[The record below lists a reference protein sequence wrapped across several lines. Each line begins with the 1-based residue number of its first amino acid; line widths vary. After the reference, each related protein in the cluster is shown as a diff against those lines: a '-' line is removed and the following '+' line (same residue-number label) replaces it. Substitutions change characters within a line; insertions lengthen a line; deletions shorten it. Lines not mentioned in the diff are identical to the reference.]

1 MSLTRDHIISAYE
14 LFLERMPENDS
25 VIEQKLH
32 CGSIN
37 NLCQELVLSREFAE
51 KHPVIPLGVD
61 AWVIVESKEGFRIWV
76 NLADLNIS
84 WQIIRGRFELSETA
98 FVHKYLKPGDTAL
111 DIGANIGFYSLLMS
125 KIVGTTGRVIGFEAL
140 DFLYHAAQNSIHEN
154 KFENCELHNVAL
166 SATEGIATM
175 VYAPGSSNFG
185 GAFLSPDGSVLQN
198 HASVTVKAMPLFH
211 YLEGISVDFIKIDI
225 EGSEYPVLN
234 ACKEYLIHHKPI
246 IMTEVLSLKAKKNSE
261 LPPHEY
267 VHFLNSIGYNCYYI
281 AENGDLGEKI
291 TASSFSGNGMDVI
304 SIACMP

>member
-25 VIEQKLH
+25 VIEEKLH

-61 AWVIVESKEGFRIWV
+61 AWVIAESKEGFRIWV
-76 NLADLNIS
+76 NLADLNVS

-154 KFENCELHNVAL
+154 KLENCELHNVAL

-198 HASVTVKAMPLFH
+198 HASVSVKAMPLIH
-211 YLEGISVDFIKIDI
+211 YLQGTDVDFIKIDI
-225 EGSEYPVLN
+225 EGAEYSVLN
-234 ACKEYLIHHKPI
+234 SCKEYLIQHKPI
-246 IMTEVLSLKAKKNSE
+246 IMTEVLSLKAKKTSDITPND
-261 LPPHEY
+261 Y
-267 VHFLNSIGYNCYYI
+267 IKFLTSLGYTCHYI
-281 AENGDLGEKI
+281 TGNGDLGEKV
-291 TASSFSGNGMDVI
+291 TTSTFTHDGMEPI